1 MAKLPPPLDADDL
14 PPLPASKGSSSRPPP
29 LEPRR
34 PPQQRQRSQRRW
46 LAVPIGLAV
55 YLLLALVTTVQPVSV
70 AGLSLTAPVPGLSPA
85 RMFGLPDRPF
95 VVMIAGL
102 DIRPAQDGPSR
113 ADSIL
118 LLRIDPDKNRAAFL
132 SIPRDAMM
140 QLPGPNGE
148 LTRDRVNAAYAFN
161 WSRDDPARA
170 PAALAQ
176 TIEHN
181 LGIKVDYYV
190 IFDWQGATELIDKAG
205 GITVMVHR
213 TLRDDTYN
221 DDDATIRPQLFEK
234 GIQHLDGYR
243 AVAYGRIRK
252 GSDDLDRIRRQ
263 QQVAEALL
271 RQLSSSSSLGRIW
284 GVWGAY
290 KDAVETDLS
299 LRQSAGVFV
308 QLKRIGT
315 GRILTHS
322 LGDATVSC
330 SRCAGALLLLRPD
343 ETARIIGEAFADDS
357 AGERAAELLVMAG
370 VTP

>member
-1 MAKLPPPLDADDL
+1 MAKLPPPLDSDEL

-34 PPQQRQRSQRRW
+34 PRQRPRPSRRRW

-132 SIPRDAMM
+132 SIPRDSMM
-140 QLPGPNGE
+140 QLPGPGGE
-148 LTRDRVNAAYAFN
+148 LTRDRVNAAYSYN

-190 IFDWQGATELIDKAG
+190 IFDWQGATELIDEAG
-205 GITVMVHR
+205 GVTVMVHR

-271 RQLSSSSSLGRIW
+271 RQLSSPSSLGRIW
-284 GVWGAY
+284 GVWSAY

-343 ETARIIGEAFADDS
+343 ETARIISEAFADDS
-357 AGERAAELLVMAG
+357 AGERAAELLITAG